1 MSETALVVD
10 SRTATGK
17 GAVRKLRAAGRIP
30 AILYGQGKESV
41 PLAID
46 PRALEKVLRA
56 GGANALLD
64 LPVEGRPELGSP
76 VALVKELQR
85 HPIRGT
91 IVHADL
97 YQVDLTR
104 TVEVEV
110 PVHLVGKA
118 KGIDFGGILEH
129 SLREIALE
137 CLPRSIPASI
147 EVDVSNMEVGDVI
160 HVRDLVLPPGV
171 SLVSDPDLGVVH
183 VALPAAEEEAPVA
196 AAAEGAAA
204 APAAA
209 GEAAAAAARCEEVR
223 LGRRREARRW
233 PRQSRWRIRAHATQ
247 RRLPHRRAR
256 RSATP
261 DRAATRA
268 TAARHLGVGN
278 HRRRRDRAARTAD
291 LHESVGARV
300 LADSTH
306 PLDPATDR
314 SSSTTTLTA
323 AGRLRLRA
331 AGGAGGHN
339 GIGDIQDQLGRND
352 SRGFASESA
361 ARPRAGSRRLRARAV
376 HRGRSGWPRTIA
388 SRRAADAVEA
398 VIADGALR
406 AMNRVNATPKED
418 ASP

>member
-1 MSETALVVD
+1 
-10 SRTATGK
+10 
-17 GAVRKLRAAGRIP
+17 
-30 AILYGQGKESV
+30 V
-41 PLAID
+41 PLTVD
-46 PRALEKVLRA
+46 PRALEKVLRV

-64 LPVEGRPELGSP
+64 LTVEGRPELGSP

-147 EVDVSNMEVGDVI
+147 EVDVSNMEIGDVI

-183 VALPAAEEEAPVA
+183 VALPAAEEEAPVV

-209 GEAAAAAARCEEVR
+209 GEAAPAAAA
-223 LGRRREARRW
+223 
-233 PRQSRWRIRAHATQ
+233 P
-247 RRLPHRRAR
+247 
-256 RSATP
+256 
-261 DRAATRA
+261 AAKKS
-268 TAARHLGVGN
+268 
-278 HRRRRDRAARTAD
+278 D
-291 LHESVGARV
+291 
-300 LADSTH
+300 
-306 PLDPATDR
+306 
-314 SSSTTTLTA
+314 
-323 AGRLRLRA
+323 
-331 AGGAGGHN
+331 
-339 GIGDIQDQLGRND
+339 
-352 SRGFASESA
+352 
-361 ARPRAGSRRLRARAV
+361 
-376 HRGRSGWPRTIA
+376 
-388 SRRAADAVEA
+388 
-398 VIADGALR
+398 
-406 AMNRVNATPKED
+406 
-418 ASP
+418 

>member
-1 MSETALVVD
+1 MSETALVVE
-10 SRTATGK
+10 SRATTGK

-30 AILYGQGKESV
+30 AVLYGQGRESV
-41 PLAID
+41 PLTID

-64 LPVEGRPELGSP
+64 LTVEGRPELGSP

-118 KGIDFGGILEH
+118 KGLDFGGILEH

-183 VALPAAEEEAPVA
+183 VALPAAEEEAPVL

-209 GEAAAAAARCEEVR
+209 GEAAAAA
-223 LGRRREARRW
+223 
-233 PRQSRWRIRAHATQ
+233 
-247 RRLPHRRAR
+247 
-256 RSATP
+256 TP
-261 DRAATRA
+261 AAKKS
-268 TAARHLGVGN
+268 
-278 HRRRRDRAARTAD
+278 D
-291 LHESVGARV
+291 
-300 LADSTH
+300 
-306 PLDPATDR
+306 
-314 SSSTTTLTA
+314 
-323 AGRLRLRA
+323 
-331 AGGAGGHN
+331 
-339 GIGDIQDQLGRND
+339 
-352 SRGFASESA
+352 
-361 ARPRAGSRRLRARAV
+361 
-376 HRGRSGWPRTIA
+376 
-388 SRRAADAVEA
+388 
-398 VIADGALR
+398 
-406 AMNRVNATPKED
+406 
-418 ASP
+418 

>member
-1 MSETALVVD
+1 MSETALVVE
-10 SRTATGK
+10 SRATTGK

-41 PLAID
+41 PLTID

-64 LPVEGRPELGSP
+64 LTVEGRPELGSP

-171 SLVSDPDLGVVH
+171 SLMSDPDLGVVH
-183 VALPAAEEEAPVA
+183 VALPAAEEEAPVV

-209 GEAAAAAARCEEVR
+209 GEAAAAAA
-223 LGRRREARRW
+223 A
-233 PRQSRWRIRAHATQ
+233 P
-247 RRLPHRRAR
+247 
-256 RSATP
+256 
-261 DRAATRA
+261 AAKKS
-268 TAARHLGVGN
+268 
-278 HRRRRDRAARTAD
+278 D
-291 LHESVGARV
+291 
-300 LADSTH
+300 
-306 PLDPATDR
+306 
-314 SSSTTTLTA
+314 
-323 AGRLRLRA
+323 
-331 AGGAGGHN
+331 
-339 GIGDIQDQLGRND
+339 
-352 SRGFASESA
+352 
-361 ARPRAGSRRLRARAV
+361 
-376 HRGRSGWPRTIA
+376 
-388 SRRAADAVEA
+388 
-398 VIADGALR
+398 
-406 AMNRVNATPKED
+406 
-418 ASP
+418 

>member
-41 PLAID
+41 PLTID

-64 LPVEGRPELGSP
+64 LTVEGRPELGSP

-209 GEAAAAAARCEEVR
+209 GEAAAAAA
-223 LGRRREARRW
+223 
-233 PRQSRWRIRAHATQ
+233 P
-247 RRLPHRRAR
+247 
-256 RSATP
+256 
-261 DRAATRA
+261 AAKKS
-268 TAARHLGVGN
+268 
-278 HRRRRDRAARTAD
+278 D
-291 LHESVGARV
+291 
-300 LADSTH
+300 
-306 PLDPATDR
+306 
-314 SSSTTTLTA
+314 
-323 AGRLRLRA
+323 
-331 AGGAGGHN
+331 
-339 GIGDIQDQLGRND
+339 
-352 SRGFASESA
+352 
-361 ARPRAGSRRLRARAV
+361 
-376 HRGRSGWPRTIA
+376 
-388 SRRAADAVEA
+388 
-398 VIADGALR
+398 
-406 AMNRVNATPKED
+406 
-418 ASP
+418 